1 MYKKVWVGLASKLSI
16 SMPQTFRLGD
26 FLESLILRQYRA
38 VELLQNICT
47 NVDADR
53 TWTGKGLRTT
63 NFRVED
69 LETQGLENFPEWRGN
84 RMALEQVGWAEAEVR
99 DIQVALGD
107 ANFTH
112 KKYEDELKLIFDKVY
127 VFQEEFLQNNLT
139 VTERVDNME
148 ASNLTGLIPNG
159 LVRWRRWW
167 KRYRN

>member
-38 VELLQNICT
+38 VELLQNICA
-47 NVDADR
+47 NLDADR

-84 RMALEQVGWAEAEVR
+84 
-99 DIQVALGD
+99 
-107 ANFTH
+107 
-112 KKYEDELKLIFDKVY
+112 
-127 VFQEEFLQNNLT
+127 
-139 VTERVDNME
+139 
-148 ASNLTGLIPNG
+148 
-159 LVRWRRWW
+159 
-167 KRYRN
+167 